1 MIRDMEFEEYAK
13 PKPEGIA
20 QKAADFLEEYGA
32 GFLEEYGAGYAD
44 FFKEIPYEESK
55 KRWIDSRAEDIR
67 QKNEEALKDIVKMI
81 KAVSD
86 DDVPGV
92 KEQADEILLELDK
105 YMGKVP
111 GIYDMPIT
119 EAATLDLI
127 FTSKGGM
134 GFYVNMGRY
143 ITDREYSKFRAL
155 NNMVSNDVQ
164 YALTPSIAI
173 LQLREG
179 EEYIDRQFTDMI
191 TSAESL
197 ESSQSRPNCEDY
209 ELVYVRHNDTDI
221 EADPIVA
228 DREENAPLF
237 QDTLND
243 IYAEFNA
250 DTLRPSD
257 YYGHSVSV
265 GDIIVISADAY
276 NDDLYAFYVNSKGFT
291 MLPQDF
297 LSMEMKAKIYNR
309 IDIKQESLLFERIER
324 FAAENSMHLMGE
336 KAEKRY
342 SQIKDNY
349 SDIFEMAERRQM
361 ITDMDRFGYEPVMAR
376 YRGYNDNLLN
386 WDLKGYVSAEE
397 EPALAFDGWEG
408 VRAFIDEVHT
418 LTENYTLR
426 ELQDRE
432 NEDFSIIPENAF
444 SYEAVVAALKTYPH
458 PEETFKLTGHEISS
472 ELRDVLEKLAIG
484 RYVTL
489 EKINECPEIIL
500 ANTIVSDSK
509 PTMLLA
515 GRDDLRKHILE
526 ELNKKGAAGIASDGS
541 VCYNKEVIRE
551 SRLDIIVGLPGSGK
565 SSALAD
571 VISQEF
577 NSRIIDS
584 DEAKKLLPEYNN
596 GWGASIV
603 HNESKL
609 ISDTQLKES
618 MLKGENI
625 VLPRVGG
632 NYKVIDQIV
641 SMAKQSGYSVYM
653 HYVELSREKALGRM
667 LDRFINTGRFMAP
680 EIIDKYDNSIDGNK
694 IEKTYEYFKKGG
706 NINGYSKWNND
717 VGRGESPILIEQ
729 SGCSGRFILSAE
741 QAVNVQCL
749 GGHGTY
755 GTRGLDD
762 GISASGT
769 YAKTGHENNRED
781 IQKSSGRTRPEDGNP
796 DEREQHSERGRTA
809 GEGAPFSG
817 SGYGR
822 DSESYGARVGTL
834 SRRRGR

>member
-1 MIRDMEFEEYAK
+1 M
-13 PKPEGIA
+13 
-20 QKAADFLEEYGA
+20 
-32 GFLEEYGAGYAD
+32 
-44 FFKEIPYEESK
+44 
-55 KRWIDSRAEDIR
+55 
-67 QKNEEALKDIVKMI
+67 
-81 KAVSD
+81 
-86 DDVPGV
+86 
-92 KEQADEILLELDK
+92 
-105 YMGKVP
+105 
-111 GIYDMPIT
+111 DMPIV
-119 EAATLDLI
+119 EAAAVSVITGKRIYNYVIDQCAKSEQEASKLKSVYHE
-127 FTSKGGM
+127 TSN
-134 GFYVNMGRY
+134 YVRQKRNP
-143 ITDREYSKFRAL
+143 A
-155 NNMVSNDVQ
+155 
-164 YALTPSIAI
+164 IAI

-179 EEYIDRQFTDMI
+179 EEYNERIFKDLPK
-191 TSAESL
+191 SAADSED
-197 ESSQSRPNCEDY
+197 SRKLPNCHDY
-209 ELVYVRHNDTDI
+209 ELLYVRDNNTKI
-221 EADPIVA
+221 ETFGR
-228 DREENAPLF
+228 DREYDMQQF
-237 QDTLND
+237 QDTLNK
-243 IYAEFNA
+243 IYKEFNA

-265 GDIIVISADAY
+265 GDIIVISDAW
-276 NDDLYAFYVNSKGFT
+276 NGLYPFYVNSKGFT
-291 MLPQDF
+291 MLPENF
-297 LSMEMKAKIYNR
+297 LSARMKAKIYNKF
-309 IDIKQESLLFERIER
+309 DIKQESFLLERVR
-324 FAAENSMHLMGE
+324 QFNVQNSVNLMGE
-336 KAEKRY
+336 RLEERY

-397 EPALAFDGWEG
+397 EPALAFTDWEG
-408 VRAFIDEVHT
+408 VRAFIDEVRT

-458 PEETFKLTGHEISS
+458 QEETFKLTGHEISS
-472 ELRDVLEKLAIG
+472 ELRDVLEELAIG

-596 GWGASIV
+596 GWGAGIV

-641 SMAKQSGYSVYM
+641 SMAQQLGYSVYM

-741 QAVNVQCL
+741 QAVNVQCP

-762 GISASGT
+762 DVSASGT

-781 IQKSSGRTRPEDGNP
+781 IQKSSGGTRQADGNP
-796 DEREQHSERGRTA
+796 DEREQHSERGGTA

-822 DSESYGARVGTL
+822 DSESYGAGAGTL

>member
-1 MIRDMEFEEYAK
+1 M
-13 PKPEGIA
+13 
-20 QKAADFLEEYGA
+20 
-32 GFLEEYGAGYAD
+32 
-44 FFKEIPYEESK
+44 
-55 KRWIDSRAEDIR
+55 
-67 QKNEEALKDIVKMI
+67 
-81 KAVSD
+81 
-86 DDVPGV
+86 
-92 KEQADEILLELDK
+92 
-105 YMGKVP
+105 
-111 GIYDMPIT
+111 DMPIV
-119 EAATLDLI
+119 EAAAVSVITGKRIYNYVIDQCAKSEQEASKLKSVYHE
-127 FTSKGGM
+127 TSN
-134 GFYVNMGRY
+134 YVRQKRNP
-143 ITDREYSKFRAL
+143 A
-155 NNMVSNDVQ
+155 
-164 YALTPSIAI
+164 IAI

-179 EEYIDRQFTDMI
+179 EEYNERMFKDLPE
-191 TSAESL
+191 SAADSED
-197 ESSQSRPNCEDY
+197 SRKLPNCHDY
-209 ELVYVRHNDTDI
+209 ELVYVRDNNTKI
-221 EADPIVA
+221 ETFGR
-228 DREENAPLF
+228 DREYDAQQF
-237 QDTLND
+237 QDTLNK
-243 IYAEFNA
+243 IYKEFNA

-265 GDIIVISADAY
+265 GDIIVISDAW
-276 NDDLYAFYVNSKGFT
+276 NGLYSFYVNSKGFT
-291 MLPQDF
+291 MLPENF
-297 LSMEMKAKIYNR
+297 LSARMKAKIYNKF
-309 IDIKQESLLFERIER
+309 DIKQESFLLERVRQFNVQNSVNLMDER
-324 FAAENSMHLMGE
+324 LED
-336 KAEKRY
+336 RY
-342 SQIKDNY
+342 SQIRDNY
-349 SDIFEMAERRQM
+349 SDIFEMAERRQL
-361 ITDMDRFGYEPVMAR
+361 ITDMELLGYVPVMGR
-376 YRGYNDNLLN
+376 YKGYNDNLLN

-397 EPALAFDGWEG
+397 EPALAFDGWDE
-408 VRAFIDEVHT
+408 VRAFLNDVRI
-418 LTENYTLR
+418 LAENYTLR

-444 SYEAVVAALKTYPH
+444 SYEAVVAALKMAERRQIITDMDRLGFEPVMGKHSDGLLRWDQKGYASDEEEAALVVDSWEGVKDFIDKVRTLTQNYTLRELQDWEPEAFDVAVWAALMNYSH

-472 ELRDVLEKLAIG
+472 ELRDVLKELAIG

-526 ELNKKGAAGIASDGS
+526 ELNKKGAAGIANDGS

-641 SMAKQSGYSVYM
+641 SMAKQLGYSVYI

-680 EIIDKYDNSIDGNK
+680 EIIDKYDNNIDGNK

-781 IQKSSGRTRPEDGNP
+781 IQKSSGGTRPEDGTP
-796 DEREQHSERGRTA
+796 DEREQPSERGRTA

-822 DSESYGARVGTL
+822 DSESYGAGTGTL

>member
-1 MIRDMEFEEYAK
+1 M
-13 PKPEGIA
+13 
-20 QKAADFLEEYGA
+20 
-32 GFLEEYGAGYAD
+32 
-44 FFKEIPYEESK
+44 
-55 KRWIDSRAEDIR
+55 
-67 QKNEEALKDIVKMI
+67 
-81 KAVSD
+81 
-86 DDVPGV
+86 
-92 KEQADEILLELDK
+92 
-105 YMGKVP
+105 
-111 GIYDMPIT
+111 DMPIV
-119 EAATLDLI
+119 EAAAVSVITGKRIYNYVIDQCAKSEQEASKLKSVYHE
-127 FTSKGGM
+127 TSN
-134 GFYVNMGRY
+134 YVRQKRNP
-143 ITDREYSKFRAL
+143 A
-155 NNMVSNDVQ
+155 
-164 YALTPSIAI
+164 IAI

-179 EEYIDRQFTDMI
+179 EEYNERIFKDLPE
-191 TSAESL
+191 SAADSED
-197 ESSQSRPNCEDY
+197 SRKLPNCHDY
-209 ELVYVRHNDTDI
+209 ELVYVRDNNTKI
-221 EADPIVA
+221 ETFGR
-228 DREENAPLF
+228 DREYDTQQF

-265 GDIIVISADAY
+265 GDIIVISDAW
-276 NDDLYAFYVNSKGFT
+276 NGLYSFYVNSKGFT
-291 MLPQDF
+291 MLPENF
-297 LSMEMKAKIYNR
+297 LSARMKAKIYNKF
-309 IDIKQESLLFERIER
+309 DIKQESFLLERVR
-324 FAAENSMHLMGE
+324 QFNVQNSVNLMDKRLE
-336 KAEKRY
+336 ERY

-349 SDIFEMAERRQM
+349 SGIFEMAERRQL
-361 ITDMDRFGYEPVMAR
+361 ITDMELLGYVPVMGR
-376 YRGYNDNLLN
+376 YKGYNDNLLN

-397 EPALAFDGWEG
+397 EPALAFDGWDE
-408 VRAFIDEVHT
+408 VRAFLNDVRI
-418 LTENYTLR
+418 LAENYTLR

-444 SYEAVVAALKTYPH
+444 SYEAVVAALKMAERRQIITDMDRLGFEPVMGKHSDGLLRWDQKGYASDEEEAALVVDSWGGVKDFIDKVRTLTKNYTLRELQDWEPEAFDVAVWAALMNYSH

-472 ELRDVLEKLAIG
+472 ELRDVLEELAVG
-484 RYVTL
+484 RYVAL

-515 GRDDLRKHILE
+515 GRDDLREHILE

-641 SMAKQSGYSVYM
+641 SMAKQSGYSVYI

-680 EIIDKYDNSIDGNK
+680 EIIDKYNNSIDGNK

-755 GTRGLDD
+755 GTRGLDY

-781 IQKSSGRTRPEDGNP
+781 IQKNSGGTRPKDGNP
-796 DEREQHSERGRTA
+796 DEREQHSERGGTA

-822 DSESYGARVGTL
+822 NSESYGAGAGIL

>member
-1 MIRDMEFEEYAK
+1 M
-13 PKPEGIA
+13 
-20 QKAADFLEEYGA
+20 
-32 GFLEEYGAGYAD
+32 
-44 FFKEIPYEESK
+44 
-55 KRWIDSRAEDIR
+55 
-67 QKNEEALKDIVKMI
+67 
-81 KAVSD
+81 
-86 DDVPGV
+86 
-92 KEQADEILLELDK
+92 
-105 YMGKVP
+105 
-111 GIYDMPIT
+111 DMPIV
-119 EAATLDLI
+119 EAAAVSVITGKRIYNYVIDQCAKSGQEASKLKSVYHE
-127 FTSKGGM
+127 TSN
-134 GFYVNMGRY
+134 YVRQKRNP
-143 ITDREYSKFRAL
+143 A
-155 NNMVSNDVQ
+155 
-164 YALTPSIAI
+164 IAI

-179 EEYIDRQFTDMI
+179 EEYNERMFKDLPE
-191 TSAESL
+191 SAADSED
-197 ESSQSRPNCEDY
+197 SRKLPNCHDY
-209 ELVYVRHNDTDI
+209 ELVYVRDNNTKI
-221 EADPIVA
+221 ETFGR
-228 DREENAPLF
+228 DREYDTQQF
-237 QDTLND
+237 QDTLNK
-243 IYAEFNA
+243 IYKEFNA
-250 DTLRPSD
+250 DTLGPSD

-265 GDIIVISADAY
+265 GDIIVISDAW
-276 NDDLYAFYVNSKGFT
+276 NGLYSFYVNSKGFT
-291 MLPQDF
+291 MLPENF
-297 LSMEMKAKIYNR
+297 LSARMKAKIYNKF
-309 IDIKQESLLFERIER
+309 DIKQESFLLERVR
-324 FAAENSMHLMGE
+324 QFNVQNSVNLMDKRLE
-336 KAEKRY
+336 ERY

-349 SDIFEMAERRQM
+349 SGIFEMAERRQL
-361 ITDMDRFGYEPVMAR
+361 ITDMELLGYVPVMGR
-376 YRGYNDNLLN
+376 YKGYNDNLLN

-397 EPALAFDGWEG
+397 EPALAFDGWDE
-408 VRAFIDEVHT
+408 VRAFLNDVRI
-418 LTENYTLR
+418 LAENYTLR

-444 SYEAVVAALKTYPH
+444 SYEAVVAALKMAERRQIITDMDRLGFEPVMGKHSDGLLRWDQKGYVSDEEEAALVVDSWEGVKDFIDKVRTLTKNYTLRELQDWEPEAFDVAVWATLMNYSH

-472 ELRDVLEKLAIG
+472 ELRDVLEELAIG

-641 SMAKQSGYSVYM
+641 SMAKQLGYSVYI

-741 QAVNVQCL
+741 QAVNVQCS

-755 GTRGLDD
+755 GTSGLDD
-762 GISASGT
+762 GVFASGT

-781 IQKSSGRTRPEDGNP
+781 IQKNSGGTRPEDGNP
-796 DEREQHSERGRTA
+796 DEREQHSERGGTA

-822 DSESYGARVGTL
+822 NSESYGAEAGIL

>member
-1 MIRDMEFEEYAK
+1 MMFLRDMEFEEYAK
-13 PKPEGIA
+13 PKPEEIA
-20 QKAADFLEEYGA
+20 QKAADFLEEYD
-32 GFLEEYGAGYAD
+32 AGYSD
-44 FFKEIPYEESK
+44 FFKKIPYEESK

-81 KAVSD
+81 KSVSELADIPKEEEWD

-92 KEQADEILLELDK
+92 KKQADKILLELDK
-105 YMGKVP
+105 YMGNVP

-155 NNMVSNDVQ
+155 DNIASNDVQ

-173 LQLREG
+173 LQLREV
-179 EEYIDRQFTDMI
+179 EEYLDRQFTDMI

-209 ELVYVRHNDTDI
+209 ELVYVRNNDTDI

-297 LSMEMKAKIYNR
+297 LSMEMKVKIYNR

-349 SDIFEMAERRQM
+349 SDIFEMAERR
-361 ITDMDRFGYEPVMAR
+361 
-376 YRGYNDNLLN
+376 
-386 WDLKGYVSAEE
+386 
-397 EPALAFDGWEG
+397 
-408 VRAFIDEVHT
+408 H
-418 LTENYTLR
+418 
-426 ELQDRE
+426 
-432 NEDFSIIPENAF
+432 
-444 SYEAVVAALKTYPH
+444 EAVVAALKTYPH
-458 PEETFKLTGHEISS
+458 PEETFKLTGHKISS
-472 ELRDVLEKLAIG
+472 ELRDVLEELAIG

-584 DEAKKLLPEYNN
+584 DEAKKMLPEYNN

-641 SMAKQSGYSVYM
+641 SMAKQLGYSVYI

-667 LDRFINTGRFMAP
+667 LDRFINTGRFMSP

-741 QAVNVQCL
+741 QAVNVQCP

-762 GISASGT
+762 DVSASGT

-781 IQKSSGRTRPEDGNP
+781 IQKSSGGTRQADGNP
-796 DEREQHSERGRTA
+796 DEREQHSERGGIA

-822 DSESYGARVGTL
+822 DSESYGAGAGTL

>member
-13 PKPEGIA
+13 PKPEEIA

-32 GFLEEYGAGYAD
+32 GYSD

-86 DDVPGV
+86 DNVPGV
-92 KEQADEILLELDK
+92 KEQADKILLELDK

-155 NNMVSNDVQ
+155 DNMVSNDVR

-209 ELVYVRHNDTDI
+209 ELIYVRHNDTDI

-250 DTLRPSD
+250 DTLRPSN

-265 GDIIVISADAY
+265 GDIIVISADDY
-276 NDDLYAFYVNSKGFT
+276 NNDLYAFYVNSKGFT
-291 MLPQDF
+291 MLPQEF
-297 LSMEMKAKIYNR
+297 LSMEMKVKIYNR

-349 SDIFEMAERRQM
+349 SDIFKMAERRQM
-361 ITDMDRFGYEPVMAR
+361 ITDMDRLGFEPVM
-376 YRGYNDNLLN
+376 GKHSDGLLR
-386 WDLKGYVSAEE
+386 WDQKGYASDEE
-397 EPALAFDGWEG
+397 EAALVVDSWEG
-408 VRAFIDEVHT
+408 VRDFIDEVRA
-418 LTENYTLR
+418 LTKNYTSR
-426 ELQDRE
+426 ELQE
-432 NEDFSIIPENAF
+432 WPYEDFDV
-444 SYEAVVAALKTYPH
+444 AVWAALMNYPH

-472 ELRDVLEKLAIG
+472 ELRDVLEELAVG

-596 GWGASIV
+596 GWGAGIV

-641 SMAKQSGYSVYM
+641 SMAQQLGYSVYM

-717 VGRGESPILIEQ
+717 VGRGERPILIEQ
-729 SGCSGRFILSAE
+729 NGCSGRFILSAE
-741 QAVNVQCL
+741 QAVNVQCS

-769 YAKTGHENNRED
+769 YAKTRHENNRED
-781 IQKSSGRTRPEDGNP
+781 IQKSSGGTRQEDGNP
-796 DEREQHSERGRTA
+796 DEREQHSERGGTA

-822 DSESYGARVGTL
+822 DSESYGAGAGTL